1 VLVGRINLFR
11 WSKIKKTFYREM
23 IDGKISLYLR
33 YYACSPPCNAFG
45 NRVILLKDDKL
56 FEIDMQSI
64 DLVSDL
70 LKDNPV
76 MLEKWEAQRE
86 IKRVNLR
93 DIENIVRKYNA
104 AAQGETIG
112 NVATVR

>member
-1 VLVGRINLFR
+1 
-11 WSKIKKTFYREM
+11 
-23 IDGKISLYLR
+23 
-33 YYACSPPCNAFG
+33 
-45 NRVILLKDDKL
+45 
-56 FEIDMQSI
+56 
-64 DLVSDL
+64 VSDL

-104 AAQGETIG
+104 AAQDEIIG